1 MKNSRQPSAIGETPK
16 QKHHQQRD
24 SFPEGFRESRA
35 ESHSSGSRK
44 PRAESRSC
52 RRLMISDSQY
62 HIHSLFAALIIFI
75 LTSSA
80 VNAVTFTD
88 VTNEAGINFQHSGGT
103 RSSLLPEDMG
113 SGAGFADI
121 DNDGDIDLYIVNI
134 PGPFT
139 QDADSRAG
147 NMNALYRNNG
157 DGTFTDITRAA
168 GVGHQGYGM
177 GCVFADYDADADL
190 DLYLTN
196 YGANVLYRNNGNS
209 TFTDVTEI
217 AGVGC
222 ELWSTGAAFADVD
235 GDTDLDL
242 YVCNYVTYDLDQL
255 EQMKEESLQ
264 SGKPVP
270 SALNPHVFEPQ
281 DNVFYRNNGDGTFTD
296 VTVEVGVAAAGG
308 RSMQAIFSDFD
319 NDNDL
324 DLYVANDTSTNHV
337 YRNNGDGTFA
347 DVSDESWAADFRGS
361 MGLTAGDYDAD
372 GDIDLFMSHWVD
384 EENALYRNL
393 FKEAISHQPSA
404 ISKTDRAGK
413 RQQQPQRVTDSR
425 KPKAESQYIRFVDES
440 YTAMLAEESIKQIGW
455 GTAFFDY
462 DNDGDLDIFVTNGST
477 FQELKQP
484 EVLIPQPDAL
494 FRNDGD
500 GMFTDVSESTGIASL
515 PIRVGRGAT
524 FGDYDNDGDVDIF
537 IVNNRA
543 PPTLLRNEGDRSILT
558 GRNNWL
564 HVKLIGTGANR
575 DAIGAKIQ
583 VKTADR
589 TQIREIYAGDS
600 YMSFSS
606 LVAEFG
612 VGSAKR
618 IETLQITWQ
627 NGDTQT
633 RHNIPVNQRIQITQK

>member
-1 MKNSRQPSAIGETPK
+1 MPHVYTFFVAFAI
-16 QKHHQQRD
+16 
-24 SFPEGFRESRA
+24 S
-35 ESHSSGSRK
+35 
-44 PRAESRSC
+44 
-52 RRLMISDSQY
+52 M
-62 HIHSLFAALIIFI
+62 
-75 LTSSA
+75 LTA
-80 VNAVTFTD
+80 MTLNAVTFVD
-88 VTNEAGINFQHSGGT
+88 VTNEAGIRFQHSSGT

-121 DNDGDIDLYIVNI
+121 DNDGDVDLYIVNI
-134 PGPFT
+134 SGPFT
-139 QDADSRAG
+139 QGGESHKG
-147 NMNALYRNNG
+147 NANALYRNNG

-177 GCVFADYDADADL
+177 GCVFADYDGDADL
-190 DLYLTN
+190 DLYLTT
-196 YGANVLYRNNGNS
+196 YGENVLYRNNGNA
-209 TFTDVTEI
+209 TFTDVTKA

-242 YVCNYVTYDLDQL
+242 YVCNYVTYDLEQL

-296 VTVEVGVAAAGG
+296 ATDEIGIAAVGG

-319 NDNDL
+319 NDNDV
-324 DLYVANDTSTNHV
+324 DLYVANDTSTNHI
-337 YRNNGDGTFA
+337 YRNDGGGAFT
-347 DVSDESWAADFRGS
+347 DVSAESWAADFRGS

-393 FKEAISHQPSA
+393 LKESVSSQQSAVGKEPFAAGSDTQPPH
-404 ISKTDRAGK
+404 TE
-413 RQQQPQRVTDSR
+413 SR
-425 KPKAESQYIRFVDES
+425 KPKAESQHIRFVDES

-455 GTAFFDY
+455 GTTLFDY

-477 FQELKQP
+477 FQELRQP
-484 EVLIPQPDAL
+484 EVLIPQADML
-494 FRNDGD
+494 FRNNGD
-500 GMFTDVSESTGIASL
+500 ETFADVSQEAGIAAL

-537 IVNNRA
+537 IVNNHA
-543 PPTLLRNEGDRSILT
+543 PPTLLRNEGGNRS
-558 GRNNWL
+558 NWL
-564 HVKLIGTGANR
+564 HVKLVGTEANR

-583 VKTADR
+583 VKTADQ

-600 YMSFSS
+600 YMSFNS
-606 LVAEFG
+606 LIAEFG
-612 VGSAKR
+612 VGNATQ
-618 IETLQITWQ
+618 IEMLQVTWQ
-627 NGDTQT
+627 NGETQKL
-633 RHNIPVNQRIQITQK
+633 HNIPANQRIHITQK

>member
-1 MKNSRQPSAIGETPK
+1 MKNSGQQSAVSNQQDSSQQSAISN
-16 QKHHQQRD
+16 QQRD
-24 SFPEGFRESRA
+24 SLAESR
-35 ESHSSGSRK
+35 E

-52 RRLMISDSQY
+52 RRLMVSDSQY
-62 HIHSLFAALIIFI
+62 HIHSLFAVLTIFI

-80 VNAVTFTD
+80 VNGVTFTD
-88 VTNEAGINFQHSGGT
+88 VTDEAGISFQHSSGT

-121 DNDGDIDLYIVNI
+121 DNDGDIDLYVVNI

-139 QDADSRAG
+139 QDRNSNKG
-147 NMNALYRNNG
+147 NANALYLNNG
-157 DGTFTDITRAA
+157 NGTFTDITRAA
-168 GVGHQGYGM
+168 DVGHRGYGM
-177 GCVFADYDADADL
+177 GCVFADYDADGDL

-196 YGANVLYRNNGNS
+196 YGANVLYRNNGNN

-242 YVCNYVTYDLDQL
+242 YVCNYVTYDLEQL

-296 VTVEVGVAAAGG
+296 VTAEIGVAAAGG
-308 RSMQAIFSDFD
+308 RSMQAVFSDFD

-337 YRNNGDGTFA
+337 YRNNSDGTFA

-393 FKEAISHQPSA
+393 FKEAVGNQPSA
-404 ISKTDRAGK
+404 ISKTDRADK
-413 RQQQPQRVTDSR
+413 RQQQPQRVIDSR
-425 KPKAESQYIRFVDES
+425 KPKVSESQYIRFVDES

-537 IVNNRA
+537 IVNNHA
-543 PPTLLRNEGDRSILT
+543 PPTLLRNESDRSILT

-575 DAIGAKIQ
+575 DAIGAKVQ
-583 VKTADR
+583 VKTADQ

-612 VGSAKR
+612 VGNASR
-618 IETLQITWQ
+618 IETLQVTWQ
-627 NGDTQT
+627 NGETQT
-633 RHNIPVNQRIQITQK
+633 RHNIPVNQRIQIRQE

>member
-1 MKNSRQPSAIGETPK
+1 
-16 QKHHQQRD
+16 
-24 SFPEGFRESRA
+24 
-35 ESHSSGSRK
+35 
-44 PRAESRSC
+44 
-52 RRLMISDSQY
+52 
-62 HIHSLFAALIIFI
+62 
-75 LTSSA
+75 
-80 VNAVTFTD
+80 
-88 VTNEAGINFQHSGGT
+88 
-103 RSSLLPEDMG
+103 MG

-121 DNDGDIDLYIVNI
+121 DNDGDIDLYVVNI

-139 QDADSRAG
+139 QDGRGEVTSPVHKG
-147 NMNALYRNNG
+147 NANALYRNNG

-177 GCVFADYDADADL
+177 GCVFADYDGDADL

-196 YGANVLYRNNGNS
+196 YGANVLYRNNGDS

-217 AGVGC
+217 AGVNC

-235 GDTDLDL
+235 GDTHLDL
-242 YVCNYVTYDLDQL
+242 YVCNYVTYDLEKL

-296 VTVEVGVAAAGG
+296 ATAEAGVAAAGG
-308 RSMQAIFSDFD
+308 RSMQAVFSDFD

-393 FKEAISHQPSA
+393 FKEDGIPE
-404 ISKTDRAGK
+404 
-413 RQQQPQRVTDSR
+413 RV
-425 KPKAESQYIRFVDES
+425 RFVDES

-500 GMFTDVSESTGIASL
+500 GMFTDVSESTGIAAL
-515 PIRVGRGAT
+515 PLRVGRGAT

-537 IVNNRA
+537 IVNNHA
-543 PPTLLRNEGDRSILT
+543 PPTLLRNENDRSILT

-583 VKTADR
+583 VKTADQ
-589 TQIREIYAGDS
+589 TQIREIYAGES

-612 VGSAKR
+612 VGNATR

-633 RHNIPVNQRIQITQK
+633 RHNIPVNQRIRITQE